1 MIFYFAYG
9 SNMFTKQL
17 EERVHRVGLKWNV
30 GVLENYSLQFNKKS
44 SIDQSGKANIVPNGS
59 GKVWGVLFDLSED
72 ELERLSNF
80 EKGYRQQTVDVIV
93 TTPPERL
100 KALTFLASAG
110 TPQLNP
116 TRSYLQRIIDGALEH
131 GLPSFYCDRLRATAS
146 R

>member
-17 EERVHRVGLKWNV
+17 EQRGHHVGLKWNV
-30 GVLENYSLQFNKKS
+30 GMLENYSLQFNKKS
-44 SIDQSGKANIVPNGS
+44 TIDQSGKANIVPSGA
-59 GKVWGVLFDLSED
+59 GKVWGVLFYLSED
-72 ELERLSNF
+72 EFARLSTF

-110 TPQLNP
+110 APQIHP
-116 TRSYLQRIIDGALEH
+116 TRSLLA
-131 GLPSFYCDRLRATAS
+131 
-146 R
+146 